1 MVMAG
6 GIWMARESE
15 NLRSGSFDPCNPLMF
30 GVDLLGEFTQKFM
43 GFASSTSRLRRLSRQ
58 FATGGFPLF
67 RHVRCPPF
75 RRSPSPILLQ
85 ALIAVFVY
93 LGLYASR
100 LEVGW
105 PRGSG
110 STNWKTGKNHSL
122 ERKFQ
127 LDEYSSMIVISHSY
141 LNWEN
146 SSVILVFFTRL
157 NWGNRP
163 LPIPIRIQSSPWKL
177 STNVLAAGG
186 EEHGQALPGPRVRD
200 WPEAMT
206 LYPYMA
212 VTVYWGYTGIPV
224 EISKEHREQ

>member
-127 LDEYSSMIVISHSY
+127 LDEYSSLIVISHSY

-146 SSVILVFFTRL
+146 SSVILVFFSLDWTGEIGHSPFQL
-157 NWGNRP
+157 GFNPLHENCRP
-163 LPIPIRIQSSPWKL
+163 MSSPQEVK
-177 STNVLAAGG
+177 NMDK
-186 EEHGQALPGPRVRD
+186 HYQAREFVTDLRPWLYIHI
-200 WPEAMT
+200 WPW
-206 LYPYMA
+206 LY
-212 VTVYWGYTGIPV
+212 TGGIPV
-224 EISKEHREQ
+224 YR